1 MATIRPKAW
10 GSSRRTKHACR
21 VRRVIVG
28 PPPGSGSTPRFSSH
42 RSRLARGDRDRRD
55 APASGSALGRGLGL
69 NCPTNAPVQR
79 RGERQKKEMFAGSEA
94 ERLAETR
101 NRYPMPT
108 RRPPRSSKR
117 ANAPALC
124 PGSATR
130 LRRTA
135 RTAERTG
142 EKKAPHVA
150 GRRRRRCDVSA
161 NQPLLTSTVRF
172 KTPR

>member
-117 ANAPALC
+117 ALH
-124 PGSATR
+124 G
-130 LRRTA
+130 
-135 RTAERTG
+135 
-142 EKKAPHVA
+142 
-150 GRRRRRCDVSA
+150 A
-161 NQPLLTSTVRF
+161 NQCPSASRSQTGQMPQPCVLARPNAF
-172 KTPR
+172 AAPRAPPNGRVKKSPARSGA